1 MHIAG
6 TFRFSFITMTTTK
19 TLRAGVIGC
28 GEIGQRGHIPGL
40 KAAGVDVIA
49 VCDSNLSRAKETAE
63 KNNIAN
69 AYGHFGELLADDDI
83 DLVTIGLP
91 NALHAPVTIS
101 ALQAGKHVLCEKPMS
116 ITSADAAAMIEASQ
130 RAGKLLSINQHMRFD
145 GTSLAMRDAV
155 ASGSFGQVYLT
166 DVRMIRPNGI
176 PGYGSWFTNK
186 DLAGAGALFDIGVH
200 MLDLAMFIS
209 GFPAVKA
216 VKGFL
221 SSALGEQKL
230 GLGGWGID
238 RGAQGRFDVD
248 DTAMAFITLANGG
261 IIRLIVTW
269 AAMGLAEERV
279 VVYGTQGGADRS
291 PLIYGNETPLKFYR
305 ADDNGKIDGY
315 APDMSHYQGG
325 GWIKAIASFAD
336 AVRGVSPLLVL
347 PEQALLTT
355 RILEKIRESAA
366 SGVEV
371 TF

>member
-1 MHIAG
+1 
-6 TFRFSFITMTTTK
+6 MTTTK
-19 TLRAGVIGC
+19 TIRAGVIGC
-28 GEIGQRGHIPGL
+28 GAIGQRGHIPGL

-49 VCDSNLSRAKETAE
+49 VCDSNLPRAKETAE
-63 KNNIAN
+63 QNGIAHY
-69 AYGHFGELLADDDI
+69 YGHYSELLADDDI
-83 DLVTIGLP
+83 DLVTVGLP
-91 NALHAPVTIS
+91 NALHAPVSIA

-116 ITSADAAAMIEASQ
+116 ITSVDAAAMIEASQ

-145 GTSLAMRDAV
+145 GTSMAMRDAV
-155 ASGSFGQVYLT
+155 AAGTFGNVYLT

-221 SSALGEQKL
+221 GSALGEQKL

-238 RGAQGRFDVD
+238 RGVQGRFDVD

-269 AAMGLAEERV
+269 AAMGLSEERV
-279 VVYGTQGGADRS
+279 LVYGTQGGADRS
-291 PLIYGNETPLKFYR
+291 PLINGNETPLKFYR
-305 ADDNGKIDGY
+305 ADANGVIEGY
-315 APDMSHYQGG
+315 APDMTNYQGG
-325 GWIKAIASFAD
+325 GWIKAIASFVD
-336 AVRGVSPLLVL
+336 AVRGTAPLLVL

-371 TF
+371 AF

>member
-1 MHIAG
+1 
-6 TFRFSFITMTTTK
+6 MTTSN

-49 VCDSNLSRAKETAE
+49 VCDTNLPRAKETAE
-63 KNNIAN
+63 KNGIAN
-69 AYGHFGELLADDDI
+69 AYGHYGELLADDDI

-91 NALHAPVTIS
+91 NALHAPVTIA

-116 ITSADAAAMIEASQ
+116 ITSADAAAMIDASQ

-155 ASGSFGQVYLT
+155 AAGTFGHVYLT
-166 DVRMIRPNGI
+166 DVRMIRPNGV

-200 MLDLAMFIS
+200 MLDLAMFIK
-209 GFPAVKA
+209 GFPEVKA

-238 RGAQGRFDVD
+238 RGVKGRFDVD
-248 DTAMAFITLANGG
+248 DTAMAFITLA
-261 IIRLIVTW
+261 
-269 AAMGLAEERV
+269 
-279 VVYGTQGGADRS
+279 RS
-291 PLIYGNETPLKFYR
+291 PLIYGNDTPLKFYK
-305 ADDNGKIDGY
+305 ADDAGKIDGY
-315 APDMSHYQGG
+315 APDLSRYQGG
-325 GWIKAIASFAD
+325 GWIKAIASFVD

-366 SGVEV
+366 SGSEV
-371 TF
+371 AF